1 MGKKASTFLHRA
13 GDVLINGIATCMII
27 PIRLLSA
34 HSLIPISKFFGTALY
49 YLVKKYRERVTQNL
63 TLAFGKEKNS
73 EEIAKLAREVFFH
86 FTLTPLE
93 SVYAYLHPPEQY
105 LLKIKMEGEEHLK
118 SALARGKGA
127 IALGI
132 HLGPFTL
139 VGARL
144 SLEGYRFNLI
154 YNEGNYPK
162 LWKRMGDY
170 QRRLGQNPFPLKP
183 VTVSL
188 KKSLN
193 CLRRN
198 EILYLIA
205 DEQQRRGGIPTPFF
219 GQTAFTPTGPAILSL
234 KTGAPILPMF
244 ILREHGVPKR
254 LVIAPPIAIEKTSD
268 LEKDIETLTVNFI
281 RVIEDII
288 RQYPEQWAW
297 LNRRWKTPKT
307 YMDHRHLSDRR
318 LSGFYKTMRPS
329 GYD

>member
-1 MGKKASTFLHRA
+1 MKKNGSIIWDRA
-13 GDVLINGIATCMII
+13 GDVLLDGLTICITILFRCLSPNVFI
-27 PIRLLSA
+27 LLSKFLGSA
-34 HSLIPISKFFGTALY
+34 VFCLI
-49 YLVKKYRERVTQNL
+49 KKYRERVIQNL
-63 TLAFGKEKNS
+63 TLAFGKEKDS
-73 EEIAKLAREVFFH
+73 KEIEKLAREVFFN

-93 SVYAYLHPPEQY
+93 SVYAYLHPFERF
-105 LLKIKMEGEEHLK
+105 LLKIDIEGEEYLR
-118 SALARGKGA
+118 SALALGKGV
-127 IALGI
+127 IALGA

-154 YNEGNYPK
+154 FNEGNYPK

-183 VTVSL
+183 IISSL

-219 GQTAFTPTGPAILSL
+219 GQVAFTPGGPAILSL

-244 ILREHGVPKR
+244 IVREKNFPRR
-254 LVIAPPIAIEKTSD
+254 LVIGPPIAIEPTFH
-268 LEKDIETLTVNFI
+268 LEKDIETLTVKFTK
-281 RVIEDII
+281 VIEDTV
-288 RQYPEQWAW
+288 RQYPGQWSW
-297 LNRRWKTPKT
+297 LNRRWKTP
-307 YMDHRHLSDRR
+307 R
-318 LSGFYKTMRPS
+318 
-329 GYD
+329 

>member
-1 MGKKASTFLHRA
+1 MKKNGSIIWDRA
-13 GDVLINGIATCMII
+13 GDVLLDGLTICITILFRCLSPNVFI
-27 PIRLLSA
+27 LLSKFLGSA
-34 HSLIPISKFFGTALY
+34 VFCLI
-49 YLVKKYRERVTQNL
+49 KKYRERVIQNL
-63 TLAFGKEKNS
+63 TLAFGKEKDS
-73 EEIAKLAREVFFH
+73 KEIEKLAREVFFN

-93 SVYAYLHPPEQY
+93 SVYAYLHPFERF
-105 LLKIKMEGEEHLK
+105 LLKIDIEGEEYLR
-118 SALARGKGA
+118 SALALGKGV
-127 IALGI
+127 IALGA

-154 YNEGNYPK
+154 FNEGNYPK

-183 VTVSL
+183 IISSL

-219 GQTAFTPTGPAILSL
+219 GQVAFTPGGPAILSL

-244 ILREHGVPKR
+244 IVREKNFPRR
-254 LVIAPPIAIEKTSD
+254 LVIGPPIEIERTLH
-268 LEKDIETLTVNFI
+268 LEKDIETLTAKFTG
-281 RVIEDII
+281 VIEGVV
-288 RQYPEQWAW
+288 RQYPGQWSW
-297 LNRRWKTPKT
+297 LNRRWKTP
-307 YMDHRHLSDRR
+307 R
-318 LSGFYKTMRPS
+318 
-329 GYD
+329 